1 LRAPGWHM
9 GRRSYVPATLDW
21 NGWLR
26 GWRESFESE
35 AAAGM
40 ERLVAGQGFAE
51 LLVYVTENVV
61 ALSRIGADVWDLAVR
76 NLRLAGRAD
85 IDRLAR
91 QLVSSEEKLELLLQ
105 AIEQIHDERV
115 GR

>member
-1 LRAPGWHM
+1 MAS
-9 GRRSYVPATLDW
+9 RSYLPATPDW
-21 NGWLR
+21 QGWLR

-35 AAAGM
+35 AAAGV
-40 ERLVAGQGFAE
+40 ERLVAGEGFAD
-51 LLVYVTENVV
+51 LLVNLTENVV
-61 ALSRIGADVWDLAVR
+61 AMSRISADFWDLAVR

-91 QLVSSEEKLELLLQ
+91 QLVSSEEKLEQLLQ
-105 AIEQIHDERV
+105 AIEQIHDERE